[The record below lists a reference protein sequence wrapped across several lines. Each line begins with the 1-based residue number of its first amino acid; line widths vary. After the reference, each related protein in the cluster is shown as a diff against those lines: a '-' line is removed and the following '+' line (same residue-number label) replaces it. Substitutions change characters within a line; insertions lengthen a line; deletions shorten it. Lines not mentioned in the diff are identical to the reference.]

1 MSFLDNFSSTFQEI
15 TWKRVTNQTNKYWE
29 NIEDTHQNTVFKWII
44 LEKSQGL
51 ENFIK
56 SNNLIQYNSKDFI
69 LYSPIEIFPNKTDKI
84 TLNWN
89 EYNVIFREKIYID
102 WNHDHNQSIIR
113 LID

>member
-1 MSFLDNFSSTFQEI
+1 MSFLDNFRFAFQNI
-15 TWKRVTNQTNKYWE
+15 TWKQVSVQKNKYWE
-29 NIEDTHQNTVFKWII
+29 DIEDTFENIVFEWII

-51 ENFIK
+51 ENFLRW
-56 SNNLIQYNSKDFI
+56 NNLIQYNSKDFM
-69 LYSPIEIFPNKTDKI
+69 LYSPTLIFPNKTDKI

-102 WNHDHNQSIIR
+102 WIHDHNKSILR